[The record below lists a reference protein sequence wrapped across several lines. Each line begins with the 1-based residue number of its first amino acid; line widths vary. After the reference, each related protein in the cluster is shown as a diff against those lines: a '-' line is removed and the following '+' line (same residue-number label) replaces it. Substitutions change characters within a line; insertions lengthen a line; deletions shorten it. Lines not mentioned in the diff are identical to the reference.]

1 MLISTKVL
9 ENVIT
14 REKNNNGAIFTI
26 KSLKT
31 NKDYTYRISR
41 KKFGEKWFTF
51 VKVEMGYLN
60 FNYLGS
66 YFKGNLFKK
75 QTKVE
80 TPAAKA
86 ISFVLDFVEKG
97 KFDFLDE
104 KLEMTH
110 EGSCLVCGK
119 TLTDATSIER
129 GIGPVCYGSHKH

>member
-9 ENVIT
+9 SNVIT

-31 NKDYTYRISR
+31 NKDFTYRISR
-41 KKFGEKWFTF
+41 KLFNDKWFTF

-66 YFKGNLFKK
+66 YFKGNLYNKHV
-75 QTKVE
+75 KVE

-86 ISFVLDFVEKG
+86 ISFILDYVEKG

-104 KLEMTH
+104 KMEMTH
-110 EGSCLVCGK
+110 EGSCIICGK
-119 TLTDATSIER
+119 TLTDAVSIKR
-129 GIGPVCYGSHKH
+129 GIGPVCAGTH